1 MGAAGAH
8 SKGKVVAMRHP
19 DSSTWLHR
27 WPDLFDGLT
36 AEQRR
41 ILITAVADNVLEAG
55 DPAVQISRPSSTS
68 CAVTPPLRSTSTQCA
83 PAQPIDKPWRELSRS
98 DLNQPSCRTKLNPTD
113 IDS

>member
-1 MGAAGAH
+1 MIAAGAH

-41 ILITAVADNVLEAG
+41 IVITAVADNVLEG
-55 DPAVQISRPSSTS
+55 WRPSRADIQALVDVVCGNTTTEDYINT
-68 CAVTPPLRSTSTQCA
+68 V
-83 PAQPIDKPWRELSRS
+83 
-98 DLNQPSCRTKLNPTD
+98 RTGTAD
-113 IDS
+113 R